1 MTFEI
6 ALVFAIIA
14 LLVVLFAFEVFPMDK
29 IAFCLI
35 GVLILSGLV
44 TPEEGISG
52 FSNSAVITILCL
64 MIIAAALEQNGVISW
79 MANGLKKFRG
89 WPLLMIVPAFM
100 LITGSIS
107 AFISST
113 AVVIVF
119 IKIITELSDKYN
131 IPKNKL
137 LLPISYA
144 GILGG
149 SCTLMGTSTNLIVN
163 SIYVGRTSERL
174 GFFEFSWLGVI
185 FLLVAIVLVTAL
197 SKFLPKESTEKL
209 SDQYDLESYITTLQ
223 IAPDSKLIG
232 KKVSETFLKDEEN
245 ITLLKFSRDRK
256 ESNILGRDISLEEG
270 DRLMLSCNLDNL
282 LRLKSNEE
290 FIITAEDANTGT
302 LSPYEF
308 KDSSAQDEE
317 STTGRKRTNNILVEL
332 MMLPG
337 ARFLGK
343 TLRELQVTMMHNAIP
358 IAIKKRKNLRHL
370 GDRLFKYN
378 LAITKLKVGDRV
390 LVEMDR
396 DKIKEFDLYDNIAIL
411 QQYEAPEISRSKKR
425 NLTLAILLG
434 VIVLA
439 ASGTFHILT
448 STIVGCVVLLLSNCI
463 ELENVYKKVNWQIL
477 FLLAGMIPLGLAMH
491 NTGAD
496 DWLSGHLLNLMYGE
510 SPTFAIGTL
519 FLATM
524 LLSSVVSNN
533 ATAIIMAPIAI
544 SLATGMQLPAKPFVL
559 SVMFAANFSFFTP
572 VGYQTNALIYSMG
585 IYKFKHFLI
594 IGGVISFVLWILAT
608 LLLSAMI

>member
-1 MTFEI
+1 MTLEI
-6 ALVFAIIA
+6 ALVFTIIA
-14 LLVVLFAFEVFPMDK
+14 TIIVLFAFEIFPMDK

-35 GVLILSGLV
+35 GVLILLGLV

-52 FSNSAVITILCL
+52 FSNSAVITIMCL
-64 MIIAAALEQNGVISW
+64 MILAAALEQNGVISW
-79 MANGLKKFRG
+79 MANGLKKFKG
-89 WPLLMIVPAFM
+89 WPLLMIIPAFM

-163 SIYVGRTSERL
+163 SIYVGRTGERL
-174 GFFEFSWLGVI
+174 VFFEFSALGVT
-185 FLLVAIVLVTAL
+185 FLVVSIILVTLL
-197 SKFLPKESTEKL
+197 SKFLPSDSDEKL
-209 SDQYDLESYITTLQ
+209 RDQYELESYITTLE
-223 IAPDSKLIG
+223 IAPASKLIG
-232 KKVSETFLKDEEN
+232 KKISETFLHDEEGA
-245 ITLLKFSRDRK
+245 ITLLKFSRDGS
-256 ESNILGRDISLEEG
+256 ESNVPGRDIVLKEK
-270 DRLMLSCNLDNL
+270 DRLMLSCDLDNL
-282 LRLKSNEE
+282 IRLKSNAE
-290 FIITAEDANTGT
+290 FIISPEEANTGT
-302 LSPYEF
+302 ISRYEF
-308 KDSSAQDEE
+308 KDADRQKDI
-317 STTGRKRTNNILVEL
+317 KKTNNILVEL

-343 TLRELQVTMMHNAIP
+343 TLRELQVAMMHNAIP

-378 LAITKLKVGDRV
+378 LDITKLKVGDRV
-390 LVEMDR
+390 LAEIDR

-411 QQYEAPEISRSKKR
+411 QQYEAPEISKSKKR
-425 NLTLAILLG
+425 NLTLFILLG
-434 VIVLA
+434 VVVLA
-439 ASGTFHILT
+439 ATGILKILT
-448 STIVGCVVLLLSNCI
+448 STIAGCVVLLLTNCI
-463 ELENVYKKVNWQIL
+463 NLENVYKKINWQIL

-496 DWLSGHLLNLMYGE
+496 DWLSDHLLNIMYGE
-510 SPTFAIGTL
+510 SSVFAIGIL

-524 LLSSVVSNN
+524 LLSGVVSNN

-544 SLATGMQLPAKPFVL
+544 SLASGMKIPAKPFVL
-559 SVMFAANFSFFTP
+559 AVMFAANFSFFTP

-594 IGGVISFVLWILAT
+594 IGGVVSLVLWVLAT
-608 LLLSAMI
+608 YLLSEFA